1 MKKLLSLLLSFALV
15 GGVLAS
21 ATLAPASAFAQE
33 KDKKKKKGSDE
44 MTYERKLP
52 AHYAPFGPY
61 TVTNYQEGKFFEGRV
76 SIAIEASDVNARG
89 IIWQNKQLVNGIIQP
104 LAVKL
109 FEQGRP
115 TPSRIE
121 TFKKEAGIRLDARFK
136 DKIKAIYVRE
146 VMG

>member
-1 MKKLLSLLLSFALV
+1 MRKLLIPMLSLAVAAGALL
-15 GGVLAS
+15 
-21 ATLAPASAFAQE
+21 PADAAAQE
-33 KDKKKKKGSDE
+33 KKKKKGLETE

-52 AHYAPFGPY
+52 PNFAPFGPY
-61 TVTNYQEGKFFEGRV
+61 TVTNYQGGQFFEGRV
-76 SIAIEASDVNARG
+76 SIAIEAIDVPARG
-89 IIWQNKQLVNGIIQP
+89 VIWSNKQLVNGILQP

-121 TFKKEAGIRLDARFK
+121 TFKKEVGAKLDIRFK
-136 DKIKAIYVRE
+136 DKIKSIYVKE

>member
-1 MKKLLSLLLSFALV
+1 MTAMRRLLTLTLSLIVIA
-15 GGVLAS
+15 GAWTPTT
-21 ATLAPASAFAQE
+21 AIAQE
-33 KDKKKKKGSDE
+33 KKKKKGLETE

-52 AHYAPFGPY
+52 PNFAPFGPY
-61 TVTNYQEGKFFEGRV
+61 TVTNYQGGQFFEGRV
-76 SIAIEASDVNARG
+76 SIAIEAVDTPARSV
-89 IIWQNKQLVNGIIQP
+89 IWSNKPLVNGIIQP

-121 TFKKEAGIRLDARFK
+121 TFKKEAGAKLEARFK
-136 DKIKAIYVRE
+136 DKIKSIFVRE

>member
-1 MKKLLSLLLSFALV
+1 MRKLLTLLLSLAFIA
-15 GGVLAS
+15 GA
-21 ATLAPASAFAQE
+21 LAPTDAVAQE
-33 KDKKKKKGSDE
+33 KKKKKGLETE

-52 AHYAPFGPY
+52 PNYAPFGPY
-61 TVTNYQEGKFFEGRV
+61 TVTNYQGGQFFEGRV
-76 SIAIEASDVNARG
+76 SIAIEAVDVPARG
-89 IIWQNKQLVNGIIQP
+89 VIWSNKQLVNGIVQP

-121 TFKKEAGIRLDARFK
+121 TFKKEAGARLDARFK
-136 DKIKAIYVRE
+136 DKIKSIFVRE

>member
-1 MKKLLSLLLSFALV
+1 MGPLLTLLLSIALAL
-15 GGVLAS
+15 GA
-21 ATLAPASAFAQE
+21 LAPADGLAQE
-33 KDKKKKKGSDE
+33 KKKKKGLETE

-52 AHYAPFGPY
+52 ANFAPFGPY
-61 TVTNYQEGKFFEGRV
+61 TVTNYQSGQLFEGRV
-76 SIAIEASDVNARG
+76 SIAIEAVDVPARG
-89 IIWQNKQLVNGIIQP
+89 VIWSNKQLVNGIIQP

-121 TFKKEAGIRLDARFK
+121 TFKKEAGAKLDQRFK
-136 DKIKAIYVRE
+136 DKIKSIFVRE

>member
-1 MKKLLSLLLSFALV
+1 MRRLLTLMLSLSLAA
-15 GGVLAS
+15 GVLTPGDAY
-21 ATLAPASAFAQE
+21 AQE
-33 KDKKKKKGSDE
+33 KKKKKGGDE

-52 AHYAPFGPY
+52 PNYAPFGPF
-61 TVTNYQEGKFFEGRV
+61 TVTNYQGGQFFEGRV
-76 SIAIEASDVNARG
+76 SIAIEAVDVPARG
-89 IIWQNKQLVNGIIQP
+89 VIWSNKQLVNGIIQP

-121 TFKKEAGIRLDARFK
+121 TFKKEASAKLEARFK
-136 DKIKAIYVRE
+136 DKIKSVYVRE